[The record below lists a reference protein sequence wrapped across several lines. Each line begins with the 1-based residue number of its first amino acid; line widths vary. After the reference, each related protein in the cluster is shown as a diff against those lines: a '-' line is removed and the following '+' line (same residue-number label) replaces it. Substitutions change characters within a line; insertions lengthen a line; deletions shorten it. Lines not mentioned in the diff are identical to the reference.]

1 MVPIRGILGSG
12 HGQDTGPS
20 GWVRSGHC
28 QETGPSG
35 WDEVDGA
42 RALRP
47 LVHGEQFDRT
57 ETLRRQALG
66 LDALGTIARLMESL
80 GAPTKPE

>member
-1 MVPIRGILGSG
+1 MARRRLDPLGKEAR
-12 HGQDTGPS
+12 DRAAEEA
-20 GWVRSGHC
+20 VR
-28 QETGPSG
+28 
-35 WDEVDGA
+35 GA